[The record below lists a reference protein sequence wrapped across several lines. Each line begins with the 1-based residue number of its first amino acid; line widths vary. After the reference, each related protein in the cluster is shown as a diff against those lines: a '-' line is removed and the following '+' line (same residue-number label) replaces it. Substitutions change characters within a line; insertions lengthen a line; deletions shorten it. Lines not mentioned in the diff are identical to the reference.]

1 MAEVRPARGEY
12 VSVVELR
19 TARELE
25 ILDLVREPEWPNP
38 FTDDAVNY
46 WVEFAELLAAFAEE
60 LSKPLRSRDDLT
72 DYIPSQKRAELIE
85 AARVD
90 GISYPSAMEPS
101 GTNGVLFDPYNILVI
116 SWSLFL
122 FITQTEY
129 FQCPD
134 SSNPGSHRFPRIVL
148 SPHRPLRPQRHNFI
162 PALPLAHQCCAKN
175 SARLMSAMVTIP
187 ASLPLA
193 STTGMRR
200 KFFSPI

>member
-101 GTNGVLFDPYNILVI
+101 GTNGVLFDPSAVHIGTSHLVEI
-116 SWSLFL
+116 VETTVKYQDPWDRWS
-122 FITQTEY
+122 
-129 FQCPD
+129 
-134 SSNPGSHRFPRIVL
+134 
-148 SPHRPLRPQRHNFI
+148 
-162 PALPLAHQCCAKN
+162 KN
-175 SARLMSAMVTIP
+175 AR
-187 ASLPLA
+187 
-193 STTGMRR
+193 
-200 KFFSPI
+200 

>member
-1 MAEVRPARGEY
+1 MRGANGDEPYRGKAIGAAPPERAGPGRANAMGKAVLYCADKEGTAVAEVRPAHGEY

-85 AARVD
+85 TARVN
-90 GISYPSAMEPS
+90 GIS
-101 GTNGVLFDPYNILVI
+101 D
-116 SWSLFL
+116 
-122 FITQTEY
+122 
-129 FQCPD
+129 
-134 SSNPGSHRFPRIVL
+134 
-148 SPHRPLRPQRHNFI
+148 
-162 PALPLAHQCCAKN
+162 LPPK
-175 SARLMSAMVTIP
+175 
-187 ASLPLA
+187 
-193 STTGMRR
+193 
-200 KFFSPI
+200 

>member
-148 SPHRPLRPQRHNFI
+148 SPPSSI
-162 PALPLAHQCCAKN
+162 ATATA
-175 SARLMSAMVTIP
+175 
-187 ASLPLA
+187 
-193 STTGMRR
+193 
-200 KFFSPI
+200 

>member
-101 GTNGVLFDPYNILVI
+101 GTNGVLFDPSAVHIGTWRLVEI
-116 SWSLFL
+116 VETTVKYQDPWERWS
-122 FITQTEY
+122 
-129 FQCPD
+129 
-134 SSNPGSHRFPRIVL
+134 
-148 SPHRPLRPQRHNFI
+148 
-162 PALPLAHQCCAKN
+162 KN
-175 SARLMSAMVTIP
+175 AR
-187 ASLPLA
+187 
-193 STTGMRR
+193 
-200 KFFSPI
+200 